1 MNGHDLL
8 LAFRA
13 GGERFAVPLGR
24 VREAARPRRIT
35 PLPGAPPSFSGVAL
49 VRGEALGVVDVAAA
63 VGLPPSPPSSSPL
76 LVVLYGCEHALLVDA
91 IDGVEPFP
99 EGRVAPPPPGRGM
112 LGGVVAEEGGFLS
125 LLDVDRIGAR
135 AEA

>member
-1 MNGHDLL
+1 MTGSDLL

-13 GGERFAVPLGR
+13 GGERFAIPLDR

-35 PLPGAPPSFSGVAL
+35 PLPGAPRAWSGVAL

-63 VGLPPSPPSSSPL
+63 VGLASAAPKVAPL
-76 LVVLYGCEHALLVDA
+76 IIVLNDCDHAILVDS

-99 EGRVAPPPPGRGM
+99 EDRLVPPPPGRGA
-112 LGGVVAEEGGFLS
+112 LRGVVAEEGGFLS
-125 LLDVDRIGAR
+125 VLDVDRLGSGG
-135 AEA
+135 ES